1 MLERRIGQE
10 IRNFL
15 NSDRRLKEERYA
27 IPQALVFCNEN
38 ITCRDKIT
46 YLPIYMIGFLE
57 KEKIEEYI
65 YSIDL
70 SALQ

>member
-1 MLERRIGQE
+1 MRHNALDNVLR
-10 IRNFL
+10 
-15 NSDRRLKEERYA
+15 DERYA

-38 ITCRDKIT
+38 VTVKDKIA

-57 KEKIEEYI
+57 KEKIGEYI

>member
-1 MLERRIGQE
+1 MQKLMEKCTKSVQNI
-10 IRNFL
+10 
-15 NSDRRLKEERYA
+15 
-27 IPQALVFCNEN
+27 VEN
-38 ITCRDKIT
+38 ISSQEKIT
-46 YLPIYMIGFLE
+46 YLPIYLIGFLE